1 MHLGR
6 RSGAAPELREALCN
20 LLSQTKEAGPII
32 RSQRG
37 GPITPVSMVN
47 WFAKAY
53 PQAFDDGKV
62 YRRAALEQP
71 GQLPRLMGRAPSTR

>member
-20 LLSQTKEAGPII
+20 LLCQTKEAGPII

-37 GPITPVSMVN
+37 GPMTPVSMVN
-47 WFAKAY
+47 WFAKAHL
-53 PQAFDDGKV
+53 QAFDDGKV
-62 YRRAALEQP
+62 YRRAALEHPANCP
-71 GQLPRLMGRAPSTR
+71 G